1 MEEKEISLEEQ
12 QLKDKEMEDQKEF
25 KISTDL
31 YTRYRN
37 SSRGTWAT
45 RCASDRA
52 FKFNAMWSEA
62 DEKVNKSRGQT
73 SPTPNELIPTIGLV
87 VAQLTENSPR
97 FYAIGSERS
106 DIKTA
111 GAIADLMAYIWY
123 ISEGDDHNKQVA
135 TDFEDIGMGCWVA
148 YIDPF
153 ADNGNGEIK
162 IINEDPL
169 DIYLSPASRCPFG
182 TDATSILIVKHPEEE
197 TVKIMY
203 PQLDLE
209 NIAAVEDSSVPT
221 HDRHTHEDQTIGQ
234 QTDGSGRKRYRVI
247 DRYTKVKVK
256 RFHVIDP
263 HGDFEGIMTQDDYIK
278 FAEEP
283 AVALTQLG
291 KTTYYIKPND
301 VEFYFNIIRT
311 YGNVYHMVMNPETR
325 QPELASG
332 VENPP
337 EINPLTLPNS
347 TRKLEVFTKGDL
359 LRQGVLKYNTPF
371 VDRIKRVFTVG
382 DKVVANYLIENDK
395 SALTVIP
402 IVLVM
407 LHHSR
412 NPYPMGDIALVK
424 TLQEMLCKI
433 DNLIL
438 TYNQNITNVKLF
450 VQKGGGLKKD
460 LDKTGGDAGFH
471 VYEMDMDVDKV
482 PFVIQLTQMSASFY
496 QQRQNLV
503 LQIQR
508 TIGAY
513 SFQDGDAT
521 QAPQTARGTF
531 QVDEMMQRRTASK
544 RRVLESGLN
553 KVGKVISE
561 MIPLVYDQRKVF
573 KIAKPN
579 HIGKEK
585 EVSINNPQYDEN
597 GELLQVLND
606 IISTKFDIRVV
617 SGSMNPVNRVQRREE
632 KLREYEI
639 GILKNPKWYIRDMD
653 YPDVDEI
660 IEGEDALNQ
669 AQQLIQQLQEEIKK
683 LQGDAQTQEREIV
696 NMGKRVEVEKFK
708 GELNA
713 VGSDLKANANLAK
726 MRLQDE
732 VKNEKQS
739 KKVEA

>member
-1 MEEKEISLEEQ
+1 MEEKEISSEEQ
-12 QLKDKEMEDQKEF
+12 QMAEKKSADEKEL

-31 YTRYRN
+31 YTQYRN
-37 SSRGTWAT
+37 SSRGAWAA

-52 FKFNAMWSEA
+52 FKFNAMWSESDQKA
-62 DEKVNKSRGQT
+62 NDERGQI
-73 SPTPNELIPTIGLV
+73 SPTPNELIPTLGLV
-87 VAQLTENSPR
+87 VAQLTENQPR

-111 GAIADLMAYIWY
+111 SAIADLMAYIWY

-135 TDFEDIGMGCWVA
+135 TDFEDIGMGCWVP

-182 TDATSILIVKHPEEE
+182 TDATNILIVKHFEED
-197 TVKIMY
+197 TLKVMY

-209 NIAAVEDSSVPT
+209 NIAAIEDSNVPT

-234 QTDGSGRKRYRVI
+234 QTDGTGKKRYRII

-256 RFHVIDP
+256 RFHVVDP
-263 HGDFEGIMTQDDYIK
+263 RSDFEGIMTQDDYIK

-311 YGNVYHMVMNPETR
+311 YGNIYHMVMNPDTR
-325 QPELASG
+325 EPELASG
-332 VENPP
+332 VENPM
-337 EINPLTLPNS
+337 NPLIIPNS
-347 TRKLEVFTKGDL
+347 TRKLEVFSKGDL
-359 LRQGVLKYNTPF
+359 LRQGILKYNTPF
-371 VDRIKRVFTVG
+371 VDRVKRVFTVG
-382 DKVVANYLIENDK
+382 NKVVANYLIENDK
-395 SALTVIP
+395 GALTTIP
-402 IVLVM
+402 IILVM

-460 LDKTGGDAGFH
+460 LDKSGGDAGFH
-471 VYEMDMDVDKV
+471 VYEMDMDVDRV
-482 PFVIQLTQMSASFY
+482 PFIVQLTQMSSSFY

-521 QAPQTARGTF
+521 QAPQTAGGTY

-561 MIPLVYDQRKVF
+561 MIPLVYDQRKIF

-579 HIGKEK
+579 HKET

-597 GELLQVLND
+597 GELLQVIND
-606 IISTKFDIRVV
+606 VISTKFDIRVI
-617 SGSMNPVNRVQRREE
+617 SGSMSPINRVQRREQ

-683 LQGDAQTQEREIV
+683 LQGDAQTQQREIV

-708 GELNA
+708 SELNN
-713 VGSDLKANANLAK
+713 VSSDLKANANLSK
-726 MRLQDE
+726 MRMQDATKE
-732 VKNEKQS
+732 S
-739 KKVEA
+739 KKDKVNV